1 MFWVAGMKRA
11 DILAALAP
19 PAALLFASGAAGYFF
34 GSSLGPAL
42 LSAFIAGW
50 IALALAYALCDDW
63 RRLFQKVLAW
73 GRASLILSF
82 RPTRAVNKAP
92 QE

>member
-11 DILAALAP
+11 DILGAMAP
-19 PAALLFASGAAGYFF
+19 PAALLFASGAAGYFL

-42 LSAFIAGW
+42 LSAFVAGW

-63 RRLFQKVLAW
+63 RRLFQKMMA
-73 GRASLILSF
+73 GARASLILSF
-82 RPTRAVNKAP
+82 RPTRAP